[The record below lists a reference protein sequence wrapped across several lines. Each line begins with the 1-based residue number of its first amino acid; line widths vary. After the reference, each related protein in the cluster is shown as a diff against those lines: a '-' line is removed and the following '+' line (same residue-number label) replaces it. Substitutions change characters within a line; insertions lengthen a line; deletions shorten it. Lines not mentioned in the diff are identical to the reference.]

1 MDNEKKYFITCGA
14 SAGLAAA
21 FNAPMAGVM
30 FSLEEAHKNFSPI
43 VLLSAI
49 SASLA
54 ADFASKN
61 FFGLKP
67 SLNFQQLSAMPLK
80 YYWALLILGIV
91 IGISGTIFNKGLL
104 VSQILYKKT
113 NLSIEMKCIIP
124 FIVTGIVGLT
134 VPALLGG
141 GHDLIMSLQN
151 LNIHMELLIAYII
164 IKFIFTFVY
173 ITIRASLFISL
184 LNNQTINLLKG

>member
-1 MDNEKKYFITCGA
+1 
-14 SAGLAAA
+14 
-21 FNAPMAGVM
+21 MALQGYRMGNKLKSVIGNRTV
-30 FSLEEAHKNFSPI
+30 FFEIKSLFTVGDGFRDI
-43 VLLSAI
+43 VP
-49 SASLA
+49 
-54 ADFASKN
+54 DFASKN

-80 YYWALLILGIV
+80 YYWALLILWIV

-151 LNIHMELLIAYII
+151 LNIHM
-164 IKFIFTFVY
+164 
-173 ITIRASLFISL
+173 
-184 LNNQTINLLKG
+184 